1 VIVPKVLLV
10 EDHEDTRLMYA
21 EFLGDNF
28 EVIQASDGEGA
39 LEAMR
44 VRVPDLV
51 ITDVSL
57 PGVDGFELIKRM
69 RGDSTLAR
77 VPVICLSGYS
87 TDAIEER
94 AREAGCARLL
104 QKPCLPDALAAT
116 VKGLLENEDA
126 RRPAR

>member
-1 VIVPKVLLV
+1 VPKVLLV

-21 EFLGDNF
+21 EFLGDAF

-44 VRVPDLV
+44 ARTPDLV

-57 PGVDGFELIKRM
+57 PGVDGFELINRM
-69 RGDSTLAR
+69 RRETTLAS

-87 TDAIEER
+87 TDALEER
-94 AREAGCARLL
+94 AREVGCARLL

-116 VKGLLENEDA
+116 VQGVLKKSS
-126 RRPAR
+126 RRRSGR

>member
-1 VIVPKVLLV
+1 
-10 EDHEDTRLMYA
+10 MYA
-21 EFLGDNF
+21 EFLGDAF

-44 VRVPDLV
+44 ARTPDLV

-57 PGVDGFELIKRM
+57 PGVDGFELINRM
-69 RGDSTLAR
+69 RRETTLAS

-87 TDAIEER
+87 TDALEER
-94 AREAGCARLL
+94 AREVGCARLL

-116 VKGLLENEDA
+116 VQGVLKKSS
-126 RRPAR
+126 RRRSGR

>member
-1 VIVPKVLLV
+1 VPKVLLV

-21 EFLGDNF
+21 EFLGDDF

-44 VRVPDLV
+44 ARVPDLV

-57 PGVDGFELIKRM
+57 PGVDGFELINRM
-69 RGDSTLAR
+69 RRETSLAR

-87 TDAIEER
+87 TDALEEPR
-94 AREAGCARLL
+94 VSFRSPAFRTRSPSPSPDCCRTTAARDQRG
-104 QKPCLPDALAAT
+104 
-116 VKGLLENEDA
+116 
-126 RRPAR
+126 

>member
-1 VIVPKVLLV
+1 MPKVLLV

-28 EVIQASDGEGA
+28 EVVQASDGEGA

-44 VRVPDLV
+44 ALVPDLV

-57 PGVDGFELIKRM
+57 PGVDGFELINRM
-69 RGDSTLAR
+69 RREASLAR

-87 TDAIEER
+87 TDALEER
-94 AREAGCARLL
+94 AREVGCVRLL
-104 QKPCLPDALAAT
+104 QKPCLPDALADT
-116 VKGLLENEDA
+116 VAGLLQNEPRENSA
-126 RRPAR
+126 P